1 VTKRILVVEDNP
13 DNMYVMDRILTHRG
27 YVVEQASS
35 GEDALRMIVETP
47 FDLVLMDMQMPGLDG
62 YATVR
67 TMREL
72 TAGNQVPIIAVT
84 ANSMPGDR
92 ERTIDVGC
100 TDYVSKP
107 IQTHDL
113 LQLIEHYLGGSH
125 VGENSGR

>member
-27 YVVEQASS
+27 YSVGEATS
-35 GEDALRMIVETP
+35 GADALRMIAETP

-62 YATVR
+62 YATVQ
-67 TMREL
+67 TIREL
-72 TAGNQVPIIAVT
+72 VAGKEVPIIAVT
-84 ANSMPGDR
+84 AHSMPGDR
-92 ERTIDVGC
+92 ERTLDAGC

-107 IQTHDL
+107 IQTQDL